1 MGLLHTSGGA
11 MMYRII
17 IVLLFASSTLAA
29 AVHDSVYR
37 VELIGAVLAQAT
49 SYDVAPTSLSA
60 TDRFTGSALLGRA
73 IWRPNH
79 YLGVGVQTGYTTFSA
94 EEFGEQLPV
103 QPREAYA
110 SLRAIPLQLVL
121 SMRAYGIEVGTGI
134 GIYLLESVWRVDGEQ
149 RVSSTAGELGVSTW
163 IGYDVKILD
172 RLYLGPEANL
182 HLLSGR
188 GIVALGAGV
197 RLRYDLIRY

>member
-1 MGLLHTSGGA
+1 MRR
-11 MMYRII
+11 MV
-17 IVLLFASSTLAA
+17 IVALLFASGTLTA

-37 VELIGAVLAQAT
+37 VELVGAAMAQAT

-60 TDRFTGSALLGRA
+60 TDRFTGSALLGRL

-94 EEFGEQLPV
+94 EEFGDQLLV
-103 QPREAYA
+103 QQREAYA

-134 GIYLLESVWRVDGEQ
+134 GVYLLESVWRVNGEQ
-149 RVSSTAGELGVSTW
+149 RVNSTAGELGVSSW
-163 IGYDVKILD
+163 IGYDVNLYD
-172 RLYLGPEANL
+172 ALYLGPEVDL
-182 HLLSGR
+182 HVMSGR
-188 GIVALGAGV
+188 GIVALGAGI
-197 RLRYDLIRY
+197 RLRYDILRY

>member
-1 MGLLHTSGGA
+1 M
-11 MMYRII
+11 RIVFI
-17 IVLLFASSTLAA
+17 ILVLAASSMQA
-29 AVHDSVYR
+29 AVRDSIYR
-37 VELIGAVLAQAT
+37 VELVGSMLVQAT

-60 TDRFTGSALLGRA
+60 TDRFTGSSLMGRA
-73 IWRPNH
+73 VWRPNH

-94 EEFGEQLPV
+94 EEFDGQLAV
-103 QPREAYA
+103 QPTNAYA

>member
-1 MGLLHTSGGA
+1 MSR
-11 MMYRII
+11 MII
-17 IVLLFASSTLAA
+17 IALVAARCTLAA
-29 AVHDSVYR
+29 AEPDSTYR
-37 VELIGAVLAQAT
+37 IELVGAVLAQAT

-60 TDRFTGSALLGRA
+60 SDRFTGSALLGRA

-94 EEFGEQLPV
+94 EEFGAQLPV

-121 SMRAYGIEVGTGI
+121 SMRAYGIELGTGI
-134 GIYLLESVWRVDGEQ
+134 GVYLLESVWRVNGEQ
-149 RVSSTAGELGVSTW
+149 RVNSTASELGVSSW
-163 IGYDVKILD
+163 IGYDVNVYD
-172 RLYLGPEANL
+172 ALYLGPEVNL
-182 HLLSGR
+182 HVLSGR

-197 RLRYDLIRY
+197 RLRYDILRY

>member
-1 MGLLHTSGGA
+1 

-29 AVHDSVYR
+29 AVHDSLYR
-37 VELIGAVLAQAT
+37 VELVGAVLAQAT

-134 GIYLLESVWRVDGEQ
+134 GVYLLESVWRVNGEQ
-149 RVSSTAGELGVSTW
+149 RVNSTAGELGVSSW
-163 IGYDVKILD
+163 IGYDVNLYD
-172 RLYLGPEANL
+172 ALYLGPEVHL
-182 HLLSGR
+182 HVLSGR

-197 RLRYDLIRY
+197 RLRYDILRY

>member
-1 MGLLHTSGGA
+1 M
-11 MMYRII
+11 RILI
-17 IVLLFASSTLAA
+17 ILVLASSSMQA
-29 AVHDSVYR
+29 AVRDSIYR
-37 VELIGAVLAQAT
+37 VEVVGSMLVQAT

-60 TDRFTGSALLGRA
+60 TDRFTGSSLMGRA
-73 IWRPNH
+73 VWRPNH

-94 EEFGEQLPV
+94 EEFDGQLAVLPTN
-103 QPREAYA
+103 AYA

-121 SMRAYGIEVGTGI
+121 SMQAYGIEVGTGI

-149 RVSSTAGELGVSTW
+149 RVNSTAGELGVSTW